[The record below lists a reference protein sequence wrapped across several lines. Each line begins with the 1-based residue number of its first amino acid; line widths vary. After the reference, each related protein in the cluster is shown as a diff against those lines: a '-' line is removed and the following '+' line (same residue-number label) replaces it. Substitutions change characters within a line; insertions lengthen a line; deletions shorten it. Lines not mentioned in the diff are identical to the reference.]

1 MRLTKNFTKSE
12 FDSKCGRSMPIEV
25 LKNIAQLAFNLQVLR
40 DSLNVPIR
48 VNSGYRSP
56 EHNEAIKGA
65 KNSFHVKGMAV
76 DISSS
81 QASPKLLH
89 DELLRLMNQGKI
101 IKGGLKQYN
110 TFVHYDIRGR
120 YATW

>member
-12 FDSKCGRSMPIEV
+12 FDSKCSRAMPIDV
-25 LKNIAQLAFNLQVLR
+25 LKHITILAEQLQVLR

-76 DISSS
+76 DVSSS
-81 QASPKLLH
+81 RANPKQLH
-89 DELLRLMNQGKI
+89 DELLRLMNEGKI